1 MVTSGQPAMTK
12 RPMINEALRMLRLY
26 CGFSQTEMAKR
37 LSVTQSMVSDIEGAR
52 KSVTMDLLE
61 AYSEAVG
68 IKMSKLLMFAEE
80 IEGQPPARRGQ
91 LIVADKVLKILDMLK
106 PADRDAA

>member
-1 MVTSGQPAMTK
+1 
-12 RPMINEALRMLRLY
+12 MINEALRLLRLY

-37 LSVTQSMVSDIEGAR
+37 LSVTQSMVSDIEGGR

-68 IKMSKLLMFAEE
+68 VRMSQLLFFAEE
-80 IEGQPPARRGQ
+80 IEGQPIAHRGR
-91 LIVADKVLKILDMLK
+91 LIIANKVIKALERLK
-106 PADRDAA
+106 PVNHEAD